1 MNRDQVIEE
10 LKSLVNDRIAISKKA
25 MDGIQEAINSESKST
40 AGDKHDTSRELLQQE
55 RNKAAQNLDQL
66 IRIKSV
72 FGKLDQVKDNSKV
85 GFGSLMKTDLGWI
98 FIGLPLGKVNLQSGE
113 ELICISAV
121 SPMAKKLMSE

>member
-1 MNRDQVIEE
+1 MNRYQVIQE

-66 IRIKSV
+66 IRMKSV
-72 FGKLDQVKDNSKV
+72 FGKLDQVKGNSKV

-98 FIGLPLGKVNLQSGE
+98 FIGLPFGKVNLQSGE